1 MMKPGVSPDTRRQVL
16 ELRRRHSLR
25 EVAERTGLPLG
36 TVKTLCSRSG
46 AFRDNEAHR
55 ALFSLPPIR
64 HSSQTLPAV
73 PELPP
78 QRTVTGDKEVDAVIW
93 LRQVIGTGQ
102 AALIEKAMQGAKK
115 IKTPLKEVEK
125 RYQAWLMKENPG
137 SLFAALSSFDFA
149 NLEGLARKS
158 VEKTARRHE
167 ALSRF
172 GDAIFSDTD
181 AESFCIGA
189 LAGLNA
195 EGDFGDYDAD
205 KAATRFRAHPEVMPN
220 TLSDCMYELSF
231 WRELYRLRHAAT
243 PQGGYAPDFAPE
255 ANARDDFVFRSLA
268 YIRPRHRDESIAVLR
283 YLAEHDYMNRTET
296 NEILSNLIR

>member
-78 QRTVTGDKEVDAVIW
+78 QQRVTGDKEVDAVIW

-149 NLEGLARKS
+149 NLEGLAKKS
-158 VEKTARRHE
+158 IEKAARQHE
-167 ALSRF
+167 ARSRF
-172 GDAIFSDTD
+172 GDELVAETP
-181 AESFCIGA
+181 AESFCITA
-189 LAGLNA
+189 LHRLKADRM
-195 EGDFGDYDAD
+195 DFYADAD
-205 KAATRFRAHPEVMPN
+205 VDKRFQAHPELLPQ
-220 TLSDCMYELSF
+220 TLTDCL
-231 WRELYRLRHAAT
+231 RELAYWQDLYWLRNSVDSHSSDGPREAYARSRFAFRCLGRIRTSGKTEAVSVLKYLTDDRDRLNDGDT
-243 PQGGYAPDFAPE
+243 E
-255 ANARDDFVFRSLA
+255 A
-268 YIRPRHRDESIAVLR
+268 
-283 YLAEHDYMNRTET
+283 
-296 NEILSNLIR
+296 ILFNLLG

>member
-25 EVAERTGLPLG
+25 EVAEHTGLPLG

-55 ALFSLPPIR
+55 ALFSLPPIQP
-64 HSSQTLPAV
+64 SKQTLPAV

-78 QRTVTGDKEVDAVIW
+78 QRTVTGNKEVDAVLW
-93 LRQVIGTGQ
+93 LREVIGTGQ

-149 NLEGLARKS
+149 NLEGLAKNS
-158 VEKTARRHE
+158 IKKAARQHE
-167 ALSRF
+167 ARSRF
-172 GDAIFSDTD
+172 GDDLFADTP
-181 AESFCIGA
+181 AESFCITA
-189 LAGLNA
+189 LHRLKADRM
-195 EGDFGDYDAD
+195 DFYADAD
-205 KAATRFRAHPEVMPN
+205 VDKRFQAHPELLPQ
-220 TLSDCMYELSF
+220 TLTDCL
-231 WRELYRLRHAAT
+231 RELAYWQDLYWLRNSVNSHASDGPREA
-243 PQGGYAPDFAPE
+243 YARSRFA
-255 ANARDDFVFRSLA
+255 FRCLGL
-268 YIRPRHRDESIAVLR
+268 IRPRGKTEAVSVLKYLTDDRDRLNDGD
-283 YLAEHDYMNRTET
+283 AEA
-296 NEILSNLIR
+296 ILFNLLG

>member
-64 HSSQTLPAV
+64 HSSQTMPAI

-78 QRTVTGDKEVDAVIW
+78 QQRVTGDKEVDAVLW
-93 LRQVIGTGQ
+93 LRDVIGTGQ
-102 AALIEKAMQGAKK
+102 ATLIEKAMLGAKK

-125 RYQAWLMKENPG
+125 RYQVWLMKENPG

-158 VEKTARRHE
+158 IEKAAGRHE
-167 ALSRF
+167 ARSRF
-172 GDAIFSDTD
+172 GDELFADTP
-181 AESFCIGA
+181 AESFCITA
-189 LAGLNA
+189 LHGIEPGSMGFIDDDVA
-195 EGDFGDYDAD
+195 EE
-205 KAATRFRAHPEVMPN
+205 RFDAHPELLPH
-220 TLSDCMYELSF
+220 TLNDCLRELAY
-231 WRELYRLRHAAT
+231 WRELYWLRNSVDSHGSDGPNEAYARSSFTFRLLGR
-243 PQGGYAPDFAPE
+243 
-255 ANARDDFVFRSLA
+255 
-268 YIRPRHRDESIAVLR
+268 IRPRSKDEALTVLR
-283 YLAEHDYMNRTET
+283 WMLADKQNNMDRGKDTDA
-296 NEILSNLIR
+296 ILFNLVG